1 MRAEIS
7 VQSPMAHK
15 GDMPLVSPKGVMSRQ
30 ATSCSISVQLAGSKN
45 QIEVSIR
52 KPEGDKAVNPWAR
65 KRDGHLLDLP
75 ELLGS
80 DLQVV
85 EGSSHSHHHLVAV
98 TGSHADVLPV
108 GLFPL
113 AHEGFGLLTDQSHRG
128 RGDLRRENTSAQS
141 LNNTS
146 CLPSAQGSAADLTLM
161 SSRDLNNPQP
171 RRAMETQQEKHL

>member
-7 VQSPMAHK
+7 VQSPIAHR

-45 QIEVSIR
+45 QTEESIR
-52 KPEGDKAVNPWAR
+52 KPEDNNTVNPWAR

-85 EGSSHSHHHLVAV
+85 ESSSHSTTTWLLLQEA
-98 TGSHADVLPV
+98 TLMF
-108 GLFPL
+108 FPL
-113 AHEGFGLLTDQSHRG
+113 GSFHSLTRA
-128 RGDLRRENTSAQS
+128 L
-141 LNNTS
+141 
-146 CLPSAQGSAADLTLM
+146 GS
-161 SSRDLNNPQP
+161 
-171 RRAMETQQEKHL
+171 